1 MYTVPQNISNVLM
14 TMLNPH
20 LIIICKLEIIIY
32 KCDNSIAYLN
42 AN

>member
-20 LIIICKLEIIIY
+20 LIIIYKSEIIIY
-32 KCDNSIAYLN
+32 KCD
-42 AN
+42 